1 MRFTF
6 PPAYL
11 FQKADFNLL
20 FKVGKKKFGSFF
32 VIYFR
37 PLDGTERA
45 DFRRFG
51 LVVGKKATGNNV
63 KRNLTKRLIRE
74 SYRLKQHQLTQFQV
88 MVLATKKVKG
98 TDRKLLRAELDRLW
112 ECIQ

>member
-6 PPAYL
+6 PSHFL
-11 FQKADFNLL
+11 FQKAEFDLL

-37 PLDGTERA
+37 RIDAVDETHLK
-45 DFRRFG
+45 RFG

-74 SYRLKQHQLTQFQV
+74 TYRLKQHQLTEFQV

-98 TDRKLLRAELDRLW
+98 TDRQVLRAELERLW
-112 ECIQ
+112 DCIQ